1 MSKTRS
7 RLEDQLLEQL
17 IIKAR
22 DDFYTYVRLM
32 APAILP
38 DGFTDGVHIRKI
50 AKELEAIVRSVEAG
64 EPEKLQVMLPPGAMK
79 SRLSSQL
86 LPSWALGRNPNWC
99 VLAIGSDQDFAIDNF
114 GRPTKE
120 IIDSDR
126 YKAIFPNTL
135 LKKDVQ
141 SAGRWQTTRK
151 GVFVAKGVGQSI
163 AGRRAHLL
171 IVDDAITE
179 QTTDTGRKEINKW
192 YLKGARTRLLPR
204 GAEIIVNTRWFLEDL
219 SGFLLKVDG
228 NSERPWKVIRIP
240 ALLDERASAY
250 LREGLPEDDPRFS
263 VGTSFWPEFWPTK
276 LFLERK
282 SVMIP
287 SEWAALFMQE
297 PVAEDGGIVKKSD
310 WQIWTHP
317 NPPDCKYVILSIDTA
332 FSTNEYADYSA
343 YTVWG
348 VFTQVSKD
356 FNDMDVSLD
365 CMILLAAGKGRWDF
379 AELCRKVR
387 ELDGKF
393 QPDYVIIEDKASG
406 QSLIPEMRKWGLPI
420 VAYKPDRD
428 KASRLQATTP
438 YFQAKR
444 VWVPDGKAYSE
455 ELIEEVC
462 SFSPRLKNQR
472 DDLTDCTTQAI
483 LWMRDLFKIDNE
495 GYSNRWMDEE
505 EYGRIHQRS
514 TYWSAMMSG

>member
-1 MSKTRS
+1 MSKTQAQ
-7 RLEDQLLEQL
+7 LEDQLLEQL
-17 IIKAR
+17 IIKSR

-38 DGFTDGVHIRKI
+38 DGFIDGVHIRKI
-50 AKELEAIVRSVEAG
+50 AKELENIVRSVEAG
-64 EPEKLQVMLPPGAMK
+64 DPQKLQVMLAPGSMK

-120 IIDSDR
+120 IIDSPR

-192 YLKGARTRLLPR
+192 YMKGARTRLLPK
-204 GAEIIVNTRWFLEDL
+204 GAEIIVNTRWFIEDL
-219 SGFLLKVDG
+219 SGFLLKVDA
-228 NSERPWKVIRIP
+228 NAPKPWKVIRIP
-240 ALLDERASAY
+240 ALVDQKASDY
-250 LREGLPEDDPRFS
+250 LREGLPEDDPRFK
-263 VGTSFWPEFWPTK
+263 VGTSFWPEFWPTS

-282 SVMIP
+282 AAMVP
-287 SEWAALFMQE
+287 GEWAALFMQE
-297 PVAEDGGIVKKSD
+297 PVAEDGGIVKKAD
-310 WQIWTHP
+310 WQWWP
-317 NPPDCKYVILSIDTA
+317 EDKKPPECQYVILSLDTA
-332 FSTNEYADYSA
+332 FSTKEHADYSA
-343 YTVWG
+343 YTIWG
-348 VFTQVSKD
+348 IFKHETKTFEGDKVYVDS
-356 FNDMDVSLD
+356 
-365 CMILLAAGKGRWDF
+365 MILLGANKDRWDF
-379 AELCRKVR
+379 AELCQKVK
-387 ELDGKF
+387 ELDGRHR
-393 QPDYVIIEDKASG
+393 PDYIIIEDKASG

-420 VAYKPDRD
+420 VAYKPEVD
-428 KASRLQATTP
+428 KAARLHATTP
-438 YFQAKR
+438 YFHAKR
-444 VWVPDGKAYSE
+444 IWVPEGKKYAE
-455 ELIEEVC
+455 ELVEEVC
-462 SFSPRLKNQR
+462 SFTPRLKNQK
-472 DDLTDCTTQAI
+472 DDYTDCTSQAV

-495 GYSNRWMDEE
+495 GYSNKWMEE
-505 EYGRIHQRS
+505 EGGFRQRN
-514 TYWSAMMSG
+514 TYWSSLMGS